1 MLSHIWTANDA
12 MPTRARLRTG
22 ASFVG
27 GCAAVSRER
36 AESVAASPM
45 VSSPVVSSAVVSS
58 PVVSSTAATGPVVA
72 GLRPQASASAVSFG
86 NAAHAAGQAKSA
98 LQQRTS
104 QKKYARTTRIAALG
118 GGALGPHPARDP
130 V

>member
-12 MPTRARLRTG
+12 LPMRARLRTG

-27 GCAAVSRER
+27 GCAAVARER
-36 AESVAASPM
+36 AETAA
-45 VSSPVVSSAVVSS
+45 AS
-58 PVVSSTAATGPVVA
+58 PVVSSTAAIGPVVA
-72 GLRPQASASAVSFG
+72 GLRPQASASAVSLG

>member
-1 MLSHIWTANDA
+1 
-12 MPTRARLRTG
+12 
-22 ASFVG
+22 
-27 GCAAVSRER
+27 
-36 AESVAASPM
+36 
-45 VSSPVVSSAVVSS
+45 
-58 PVVSSTAATGPVVA
+58 
-72 GLRPQASASAVSFG
+72 
-86 NAAHAAGQAKSA
+86 

>member
-1 MLSHIWTANDA
+1 MLSHIWLADVA
-12 MPTRARLRTG
+12 MPARARSRTG

-36 AESVAASPM
+36 AETAVASTVAAATAVASP
-45 VSSPVVSSAVVSS
+45 
-58 PVVSSTAATGPVVA
+58 
-72 GLRPQASASAVSFG
+72 RPRASASAVIFG
-86 NAAHAAGQAKSA
+86 NAAHAAGQAKVA

-104 QKKYARTTRIAALG
+104 QKKYARTTRIAAQG
-118 GGALGPHPARDP
+118 GGALGPHPAWDP

>member
-1 MLSHIWTANDA
+1 MLSHIWLANVA
-12 MPTRARLRTG
+12 MPARARSRTG

-36 AESVAASPM
+36 AETTVA
-45 VSSPVVSSAVVSS
+45 
-58 PVVSSTAATGPVVA
+58 STAAAATVAAGP
-72 GLRPQASASAVSFG
+72 RPRASASVELLG
-86 NAAHAAGQAKSA
+86 NAAHAAGQAKVA

-118 GGALGPHPARDP
+118 SGALGPHPAWDP

>member
-12 MPTRARLRTG
+12 LPMRARLRTG

-27 GCAAVSRER
+27 CTAVARER
-36 AESVAASPM
+36 AETAAASP
-45 VSSPVVSSAVVSS
+45 VVASPVVANPVVAS
-58 PVVSSTAATGPVVA
+58 PVVANTAATGPVVA

-118 GGALGPHPARDP
+118 GGAMGPHPARDP